1 MRDDTML
8 PSIIAG
14 KSLDDI
20 HTLAIVSNQWGDEGK
35 GKIVD
40 AAAAW
45 VDIIARG
52 TGGANA
58 GHTIYIP
65 IDDKVMP
72 LAVHLVPSGIRYDSE
87 GKISILGNG
96 MVVDPE
102 ALLQELAMLSEAGL
116 TYNNLYLAHNAK
128 LVLPQHIVLD
138 KLRERAS
145 RAAGNN
151 LGTTGRGIGPA
162 YADYVARVGLT
173 INDLLNRD
181 IFVKKFRR
189 NLDDKLPLLRGMDSD
204 LVASVLGELPHASF
218 VSSDHFFDLDAI
230 VETYMEHGRQLQGM
244 IRDTDAYMR
253 ENLGRRRML
262 LEGAQGL
269 LLSVDHGTYPYVT
282 SCDTSVRGLAEG
294 VGLQERDIDV
304 ALGLVK
310 AFFMTRVG
318 SGPFPTEFGGEA
330 SAKWCGQGLPN
341 MNVLEADQYAGVTV
355 NDPNPFKQGIAIR
368 IAGGEYGATTGRP
381 RRTGWLDLPLLRYA
395 ARINGRNV
403 VLTKV
408 DVLSDCDEIS
418 ICERHTYKGPDY
430 RLGNRVVQAGDI
442 FDVAP
447 MDVNVLR
454 YCEPV
459 YTRFRGW
466 KSNIRD
472 VRSYDASPV
481 ELKQIINHV
490 ERSAGVT
497 AAMISVGPERE
508 QMIVRGV

>member
-1 MRDDTML
+1 
-8 PSIIAG
+8 
-14 KSLDDI
+14 
-20 HTLAIVSNQWGDEGK
+20 
-35 GKIVD
+35 
-40 AAAAW
+40 
-45 VDIIARG
+45 
-52 TGGANA
+52 
-58 GHTIYIP
+58 
-65 IDDKVMP
+65 
-72 LAVHLVPSGIRYDSE
+72 
-87 GKISILGNG
+87 
-96 MVVDPE
+96 
-102 ALLQELAMLSEAGL
+102 
-116 TYNNLYLAHNAK
+116 
-128 LVLPQHIVLD
+128 
-138 KLRERAS
+138 
-145 RAAGNN
+145 
-151 LGTTGRGIGPA
+151 
-162 YADYVARVGLT
+162 
-173 INDLLNRD
+173 
-181 IFVKKFRR
+181 
-189 NLDDKLPLLRGMDSD
+189 
-204 LVASVLGELPHASF
+204 
-218 VSSDHFFDLDAI
+218 
-230 VETYMEHGRQLQGM
+230 
-244 IRDTDAYMR
+244 
-253 ENLGRRRML
+253 
-262 LEGAQGL
+262 
-269 LLSVDHGTYPYVT
+269 
-282 SCDTSVRGLAEG
+282 
-294 VGLQERDIDV
+294 
-304 ALGLVK
+304 
-310 AFFMTRVG
+310 MTRVG